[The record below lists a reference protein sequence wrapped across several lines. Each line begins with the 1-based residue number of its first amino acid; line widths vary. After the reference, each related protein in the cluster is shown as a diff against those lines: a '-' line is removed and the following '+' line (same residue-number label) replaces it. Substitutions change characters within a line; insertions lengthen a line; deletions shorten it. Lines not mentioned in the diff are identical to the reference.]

1 MIGFQKEWNGL
12 IFLVV
17 YVKFA
22 QINYKL
28 EPLDSFVTA
37 EIFQT
42 QKLPWEW
49 KIGVRF
55 FLRNRSTCEGQCS
68 WADFAKE
75 VFRLAGKDMEVEY
88 VTTAQYL
95 ADYPQ
100 QAARPA
106 NSVLANYMFKMT
118 NGHMFA
124 TWEEAIAEYMKT
136 LV

>member
-1 MIGFQKEWNGL
+1 MQNVAEQGERARVRNDGAHGIDAGL
-12 IFLVV
+12 FH
-17 YVKFA
+17 A
-22 QINYKL
+22 
-28 EPLDSFVTA
+28 
-37 EIFQT
+37 
-42 QKLPWEW
+42 
-49 KIGVRF
+49 
-55 FLRNRSTCEGQCS
+55 TCEGQCS

-106 NSVLANYMFKMT
+106 NSVLENYMFKMT
-118 NGHMFA
+118 NGYMFA
-124 TWEEAIAEYMKT
+124 SWEDAIKEYMKT

>member
-1 MIGFQKEWNGL
+1 MKIGFLGAGNMAGAIL
-12 IFLVV
+12 RGIMDMDTGCYDINSVA
-17 YVKFA
+17 VKRA
-22 QINYKL
+22 QEEMNAIGF
-28 EPLDSFVTA
+28 DSA
-37 EIFQT
+37 E
-42 QKLPWEW
+42 EM
-49 KIGVRF
+49 
-55 FLRNRSTCEGQCS
+55 CS

-106 NSVLANYMFKMT
+106 NSVLENYMFKMT

>member
-1 MIGFQKEWNGL
+1 
-12 IFLVV
+12 
-17 YVKFA
+17 
-22 QINYKL
+22 
-28 EPLDSFVTA
+28 
-37 EIFQT
+37 
-42 QKLPWEW
+42 
-49 KIGVRF
+49 
-55 FLRNRSTCEGQCS
+55 
-68 WADFAKE
+68 
-75 VFRLAGKDMEVEY
+75 MEVEY

-106 NSVLANYMFKMT
+106 NSVLENYMFKMT